1 MISLEGLEAAIGLY
15 LSDVANIT
23 HDDLFR
29 DSMVGTEFAAAA
41 NILGLTVESGDL
53 IDRDRFLLLIR
64 VTSLEAEPLTNAFG
78 RHLYSIE
85 LRLRKMFVDY
95 EAWKSR
101 GGLTRYNL
109 AFTPSEHEIRSTNG
123 SQHSF

>member
-1 MISLEGLEAAIGLY
+1 VISLEGLEATIGLY

-29 DSMVGTEFAAAA
+29 DSMVRTDFAAAA

-53 IDRDRFLLLIR
+53 IDRNWLL
-64 VTSLEAEPLTNAFG
+64 VGVGPFEAEPLTNAFG
-78 RHLYSIE
+78 RHLDSIE
-85 LRLRKMFVDY
+85 LRLKEMFVDY
-95 EAWKSR
+95 GTWKSR

-109 AFTPSEHEIRSTNG
+109 AFPPSEHEIRSTNG
-123 SQHSF
+123 SQYSF

>member
-1 MISLEGLEAAIGLY
+1 VISLEGLEAVIGLY

-29 DSMVGTEFAAAA
+29 DSMVRTEFAAAA

-53 IDRDRFLLLIR
+53 IDRNGFL
-64 VTSLEAEPLTNAFG
+64 VGVGPLEAEPLTNAFR

-85 LRLRKMFVDY
+85 LRLKAMFVDY
-95 EAWKSR
+95 GTWKSR

-109 AFTPSEHEIRSTNG
+109 AFPPSEHEIRSTNG
-123 SQHSF
+123 SQYSF